1 MKTIIFTA
9 LALMSVSAF
18 ADITLS
24 RDARPVDGPLVE
36 LKITNENSRHS
47 AKVTLRTVIVSR
59 MNGAQSERKEVLG
72 VGMDCQVKRAAGK
85 VKAIYCVDDRRPVDG
100 PKTEV
105 VVADT
110 RIGLQVTHNVTI
122 VSRMSGQESTTSR
135 VVAVGL
141 K

>member
-1 MKTIIFTA
+1 MKTFIVVT

-24 RDARPVDGPLVE
+24 RDSRPVDGPLVE
-36 LKITNENSRHS
+36 LKIKNENSRHS
-47 AKVTLRTVIVSR
+47 ATVTLRTVIVSR
-59 MNGAQSERKEVLG
+59 MSSEQQESKEVLG
-72 VGMDCQVKRAAGK
+72 VSMDCDVKKAGGK
-85 VKAIYCVDDRRPVDG
+85 IKSVYCVDDRRPVDG

-105 VVADT
+105 IVEDT
-110 RIGLQVTHNVTI
+110 RIGYQVTQKVTI
-122 VSRMSGQESTTSR
+122 VSRMSGQESTTSK